1 MVFSYVDDQIWAG
14 KDLSKIDAKIKALQD
29 DGYLLTVEPDCDM
42 FGFLGIERTDDQ
54 IELTQKGLIQKVL
67 KTTGMTKADHKIL
80 LQP

>member
-42 FGFLGIERTDDQ
+42 FGFLGIDMKEPM
-54 IELTQKGLIQKVL
+54 IKLN
-67 KTTGMTKADHKIL
+67 
-80 LQP
+80 